1 MNSNANIM
9 SDNMSIINNEVKN
22 KGFLILDTMFKQ
34 HGWHIVKNE
43 MNWISYTK
51 FSRETDIFD
60 IKIDK
65 KAIHVSIPVKNSP
78 YQYITSF
85 TDYFQASEYIEA
97 RFYDFIK

>member
-60 IKIDK
+60 IKIAAVVMEFDK
-65 KAIHVSIPVKNSP
+65 
-78 YQYITSF
+78 
-85 TDYFQASEYIEA
+85 
-97 RFYDFIK
+97 